1 MVEEVD
7 VTEHDAKDRLK
18 WRQVIFCGE
27 PYRENLT
34 KEEEWSSALGHVWIN
49 VFYICCGSHLPKIQH
64 IGAGF
69 TSVEWSLNECQ
80 CWHYEGIVVN
90 TVGRKIQV

>member
-34 KEEEWSSALGHVWIN
+34 KEEE
-49 VFYICCGSHLPKIQH
+49 
-64 IGAGF
+64 
-69 TSVEWSLNECQ
+69 
-80 CWHYEGIVVN
+80 
-90 TVGRKIQV
+90 